1 MHQVPP
7 LFLDSI
13 DVSGCGELAPGLKAK
28 NCAQVGR
35 GCKAIR
41 DHTAEHCKPGTFP
54 LILGGDHC
62 ISIGTIS
69 AIKKAHKDTGV
80 VWVRTAWD
88 NLRISQREFTTD
100 STFFTPLDI
109 AD

>member
-13 DVSGCGELAPGLKAK
+13 DVSGCGELAHGLKAK

-69 AIKKAHKDTGV
+69 AIKKANKDTGV
-80 VWVRTAWD
+80 VWVSSC
-88 NLRISQREFTTD
+88 SQVALSHQRLFR
-100 STFFTPLDI
+100 
-109 AD
+109 A

>member
-1 MHQVPP
+1 MLGDIGWGTKLVPP
-7 LFLDSI
+7 LHLESI
-13 DVSGCGELAPGLKAK
+13 DISGCGELPQGLKAK

-41 DHTAEHCKPGTFP
+41 DHVAEHCKEHTFP

-69 AIKKAHKDTGV
+69 AIKTARKEAGV
-80 VWVRTAWD
+80 VWVRA
-88 NLRISQREFTTD
+88 
-100 STFFTPLDI
+100 DI
-109 AD
+109 LIL